1 MQLDILELLL
11 LWIAIINL
19 SCIVFKDMVR
29 ITLFKVLIWLILFIE
44 KKNFIDLL
52 FVLIFSMIELSIC
65 FVRWKIFINNFRE
78 IETLN
83 YEKNRK
89 DDLLCKLLPKHI
101 IANFYSRMC
110 EKQSFQEELRDVT
123 LLYADIAGF
132 TLWAASVTPEKVVG
146 MLRTLYNK
154 FD

>member
-110 EKQSFQEELRDVT
+110 EK
-123 LLYADIAGF
+123 
-132 TLWAASVTPEKVVG
+132 
-146 MLRTLYNK
+146 
-154 FD
+154 